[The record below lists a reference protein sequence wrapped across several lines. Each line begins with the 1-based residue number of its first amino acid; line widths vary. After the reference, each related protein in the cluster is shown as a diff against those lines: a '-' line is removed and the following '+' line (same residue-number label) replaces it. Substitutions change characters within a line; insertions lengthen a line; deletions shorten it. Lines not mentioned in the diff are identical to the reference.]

1 MSDEIMEGG
10 TDNAVDE
17 SQEANQGGDNSDQV
31 YTKSEFDAAMAKL
44 RRSEQK
50 KFERKL
56 EGIDLEE
63 ARLLK
68 QEKEQ
73 ADLELQKKR
82 GEFEK
87 ILKSTVEKKDARI
100 QQLEARLQQQL
111 IDGELLNAA
120 SRHSAVSPEQV
131 AALLRNKT
139 RLDETGNVE
148 VLDDN
153 GSHRYNDSGESLT
166 VGELVGEFLTAN
178 PHFVR
183 ATTGGTGSMGKAGGS
198 TQKPASVEDMLANWS
213 NGGKEAYAALKKGK
227 K

>member
-1 MSDEIMEGG
+1 MSEEVMESVEAEA
-10 TDNAVDE
+10 TVEQSE
-17 SQEANQGGDNSDQV
+17 STQE
-31 YTKSEFDAAMAKL
+31 KSFTQAEVEKIV
-44 RRSEQK
+44 EQRLIR
-50 KFERKL
+50 ERKKL
-56 EGIDLEE
+56 DKKIEGIDLDE
-63 ARLLK
+63 ARRLME
-68 QEKEQ
+68 EKE
-73 ADLELQKKR
+73 AAEVERKKER
-82 GEFEK
+82 GEFES
-87 ILKSTVEKKDARI
+87 ILKSTVEKKDAKI

-111 IDGELLNAA
+111 IDGALLNAA
-120 SRHSAVSPEQV
+120 SKYNAVSPEQV

-139 RLDETGNVE
+139 RLDETGSVE
-148 VLDDN
+148 ILDDN

-166 VGELVGEFLTAN
+166 VGELVEEFLTAN

>member
-1 MSDEIMEGG
+1 MSEEVMESVEAEA
-10 TDNAVDE
+10 TVEQSE
-17 SQEANQGGDNSDQV
+17 STQE
-31 YTKSEFDAAMAKL
+31 KSFTQAEVEKIV
-44 RRSEQK
+44 EQRLIR
-50 KFERKL
+50 ERKKL
-56 EGIDLEE
+56 DKKIEGIDLDE
-63 ARLLK
+63 ARRLME
-68 QEKEQ
+68 EKE
-73 ADLELQKKR
+73 AAEVERKKER
-82 GEFEK
+82 GEFES
-87 ILKSTVEKKDARI
+87 ILKSTVEKKDAKI

-111 IDGELLNAA
+111 IDGALLNAA
-120 SRHSAVSPEQV
+120 SKHNAVSPEQV

-139 RLDETGNVE
+139 RLDETGSVE
-148 VLDDN
+148 ILDDN

-166 VGELVGEFLTAN
+166 VGELVEEFLTAN

>member
-1 MSDEIMEGG
+1 MSEEVMESVEAEA
-10 TDNAVDE
+10 TVEQSE
-17 SQEANQGGDNSDQV
+17 STQE
-31 YTKSEFDAAMAKL
+31 KSFTQAEVEKIV
-44 RRSEQK
+44 EQRLIR
-50 KFERKL
+50 ERKKL
-56 EGIDLEE
+56 DKKIEGIDLDE
-63 ARLLK
+63 ARRLME
-68 QEKEQ
+68 EKE
-73 ADLELQKKR
+73 AAETERKKER
-82 GEFEK
+82 GEFES

-100 QQLEARLQQQL
+100 QQLESKLEQKM

-120 SRHSAVSPEQV
+120 SKYNAVSPEQV

-139 RLDETGNVE
+139 RLDETGSVE
-148 VLDDN
+148 ILDDN

-166 VGELVGEFLTAN
+166 VGELVEEFLTAN